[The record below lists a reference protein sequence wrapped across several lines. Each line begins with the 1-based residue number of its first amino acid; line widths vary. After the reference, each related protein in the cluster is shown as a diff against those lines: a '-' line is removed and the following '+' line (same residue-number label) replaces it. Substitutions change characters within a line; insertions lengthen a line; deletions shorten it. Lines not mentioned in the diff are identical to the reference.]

1 MIEFTHVSK
10 DFGSGEKMVRA
21 VRDVSLTIQDGEI
34 FGIIGFSG
42 AGKST
47 LVRCI
52 NLLERPTN
60 GTVVVDGKEM
70 TALSPKELRLARRKI
85 GMIFQ
90 HFNLMPSRTVF
101 GNVAYP
107 LQGQGLSKQAI
118 QNKVRKLLK
127 LVDIADKET
136 AYPSQLSGGQKQRVA
151 IARALVNDPDLVLL
165 DLTLPV
171 KDGQH
176 ICHEVRRESEVPII
190 VLTSRTT
197 EIDEVMAM
205 TLGADDFVPKPYSAR
220 VLVAR
225 INALLRRT
233 AAAGE
238 RSTLVHKGLELDL
251 ARSMVTNTQTGTSTE
266 LTKNELRILSLLLS
280 RAGKIVSRSAIMQDL
295 WDSDAFV
302 DDNTLTV
309 NINRLRT
316 TLEKIGIKGYLTT
329 HRGQGYS
336 V

>member
-1 MIEFTHVSK
+1 MALIYIVEDDEPIRRELIDILARAGFEVEACESFEHVSR
-10 DFGSGEKMVRA
+10 DILAA
-21 VRDVSLTIQDGEI
+21 V
-34 FGIIGFSG
+34 
-42 AGKST
+42 
-47 LVRCI
+47 
-52 NLLERPTN
+52 
-60 GTVVVDGKEM
+60 
-70 TALSPKELRLARRKI
+70 
-85 GMIFQ
+85 
-90 HFNLMPSRTVF
+90 
-101 GNVAYP
+101 
-107 LQGQGLSKQAI
+107 
-118 QNKVRKLLK
+118 
-127 LVDIADKET
+127 
-136 AYPSQLSGGQKQRVA
+136 
-151 IARALVNDPDLVLL
+151 PDLVLL

-176 ICHEVRRESEVPII
+176 ICHEVPII

-251 ARSMVTNTQTGTSTE
+251 ARSMVTNTQTGASTE

>member
-1 MIEFTHVSK
+1 M
-10 DFGSGEKMVRA
+10 
-21 VRDVSLTIQDGEI
+21 
-34 FGIIGFSG
+34 
-42 AGKST
+42 
-47 LVRCI
+47 
-52 NLLERPTN
+52 
-60 GTVVVDGKEM
+60 
-70 TALSPKELRLARRKI
+70 ALIYIVEDDEPIRRE
-85 GMIFQ
+85 
-90 HFNLMPSRTVF
+90 
-101 GNVAYP
+101 
-107 LQGQGLSKQAI
+107 
-118 QNKVRKLLK
+118 
-127 LVDIADKET
+127 LVDI
-136 AYPSQLSGGQKQRVA
+136 L
-151 IARALVNDPDLVLL
+151 ARAGFEVEACESFEHVSRDILATAPDLVLL

-176 ICHEVRRESEVPII
+176 ICHEVRRESEVLII

-197 EIDEVMAM
+197 EIDEVMAL

-233 AAAGE
+233 AASGE

-329 HRGQGYS
+329 HRRQGYS

>member
-1 MIEFTHVSK
+1 M
-10 DFGSGEKMVRA
+10 
-21 VRDVSLTIQDGEI
+21 
-34 FGIIGFSG
+34 
-42 AGKST
+42 
-47 LVRCI
+47 
-52 NLLERPTN
+52 
-60 GTVVVDGKEM
+60 
-70 TALSPKELRLARRKI
+70 
-85 GMIFQ
+85 
-90 HFNLMPSRTVF
+90 
-101 GNVAYP
+101 
-107 LQGQGLSKQAI
+107 
-118 QNKVRKLLK
+118 
-127 LVDIADKET
+127 
-136 AYPSQLSGGQKQRVA
+136 
-151 IARALVNDPDLVLL
+151 LL

-251 ARSMVTNTQTGTSTE
+251 
-266 LTKNELRILSLLLS
+266 
-280 RAGKIVSRSAIMQDL
+280 